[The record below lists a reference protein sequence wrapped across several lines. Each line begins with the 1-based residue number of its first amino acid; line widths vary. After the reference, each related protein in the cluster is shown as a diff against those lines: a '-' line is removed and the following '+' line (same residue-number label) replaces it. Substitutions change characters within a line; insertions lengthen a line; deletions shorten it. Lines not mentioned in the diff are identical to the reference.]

1 MFKISYNKF
10 KEHFGMW
17 LSISLVLLVAYSIL
31 GWSLY
36 FLQSSFVYKPTK
48 NLLYNPGDL
57 NLTYEK
63 VVLKTEDGLKLSAW
77 FIPAENARQ
86 TILFCHGNAGN
97 ISHRLDT
104 ANIFNELG
112 VNCLLFDYRGYGNS
126 QGKPTEEGT
135 YLDAEAAWNW
145 LIKRGIGPEQI
156 IIFGRSLGGSIASH
170 LAAKVHPSGLVLES
184 NFTSYVDMGK
194 KFYPYMP
201 IRLFA
206 RFNYNA
212 IDHIRKIDCP
222 LLIIH
227 SRNDEVIPFEFGLKL
242 YDAAKEPKEFLEIFG
257 SHNDGFLYSGQVY
270 RETWTKWLGFVRK
283 QNRSASSKV
292 KIIS

>member
-1 MFKISYNKF
+1 MFKISHNKL
-10 KEHFGMW
+10 KEHSGMW
-17 LSISLVLLVAYSIL
+17 LSIGLVLLVAYSIL

-48 NLLYNPGDL
+48 ELLYNPGDL

-63 VVLKTEDGLKLSAW
+63 VVLRTEDGLKLSAW

-135 YLDAEAAWNW
+135 YLDAEAAWDW
-145 LIKRGIGPEQI
+145 LIKRGIEPEQI

-184 NFTSYVDMGK
+184 NFTSYVDLGL

-206 RFNYNA
+206 RFDYNA

-222 LLIIH
+222 ILIIH

-270 RETWTKWLGFVRK
+270 RDTWTKWLGFVRE
-283 QNRSASSKV
+283 RSKSTRLETKT
-292 KIIS
+292 IS

>member
-1 MFKISYNKF
+1 MFKILHNKF

-17 LSISLVLLVAYSIL
+17 LSILLVLLVAYSIL

-63 VVLKTEDGLKLSAW
+63 VVLRTEDGLKLSAW
-77 FIPAENARQ
+77 FIPAEHARQ
-86 TILFCHGNAGN
+86 TVLFCHGNAGN

-145 LIKRGIGPEQI
+145 LIERGIGPEQI

-212 IDHIRKIDCP
+212 IDHIRQIDCP

-283 QNRSASSKV
+283 QTESVRSEARTVS
-292 KIIS
+292 

>member
-1 MFKISYNKF
+1 MFGISYNKF

-17 LSISLVLLVAYSIL
+17 LSILLVLLVTYSIL

-48 NLLYNPGDL
+48 DVLYNPGGL
-57 NLTYEK
+57 GLTYEK

-86 TILFCHGNAGN
+86 TVLFCHGNAGN

-112 VNCLLFDYRGYGNS
+112 INCLLFDYRGYGNS

-145 LIKRGIGPEQI
+145 LIERGIGPEQI

-170 LAAKVHPSGLVLES
+170 LAVKVHPSGLVLES

-201 IRLFA
+201 VRLFA

-222 LLIIH
+222 VLIIH
-227 SRNDEVIPFEFGLKL
+227 SRNDEMIPFEFGLKL

-257 SHNDGFLYSGQVY
+257 SHNDGFLHSGQVY
-270 RETWTKWLGFVRK
+270 RDTWTQWLEFVRK
-283 QNRSASSKV
+283 QTKSAKSELKTAL
-292 KIIS
+292 